1 MNYGDQYWTTATRRR
16 LRRAAPAAGQA
27 HEIRAGRD
35 QPEADAGAEAS
46 LASEDRQMTA
56 ATEATQDTAH
66 RRRHRDDG
74 KDTSTEAQARA
85 VNAVEERDDAAAGS
99 ERTPAPVEKT
109 AAAAPMAVDDD
120 DDDGEG
126 NVDTRTDGRME
137 ATEAEEEMDV
147 NMTESTDIAD
157 AGNGGETEHDDD
169 DPAAERPQRY
179 RHYYYDTTRDD
190 DNIDDNGPPA
200 GDDVGNHE
208 TPAAETIP
216 PAATPSWYRMTRTT
230 LTLTGAPPPEW
241 SATRLTQRLRGL
253 PTTMTT
259 VVLDGAINSAT
270 NAHKRRAVALAI
282 SSALRTRRITWS
294 VTLRDLHLTNEIAET
309 LAEALLP
316 SMEKVQHLEITNISG
331 QSKALGRLIQ
341 GLTANQSKSTGLRG
355 LAVTRDVGRGTSVA
369 GITKLC
375 RASVH
380 LPHLDVSG
388 NELRAVDV
396 AQLATAAIGH
406 THLIDITITGNRA
419 FHKNGRTPP
428 RSSEPAVYSAQAHPM
443 GRRYDRWGADQAG
456 RRGNKHS
463 SGTGVASTQGLQNW
477 HAATARPPTAT
488 PMV

>member
-1 MNYGDQYWTTATRRR
+1 
-16 LRRAAPAAGQA
+16 
-27 HEIRAGRD
+27 
-35 QPEADAGAEAS
+35 
-46 LASEDRQMTA
+46 
-56 ATEATQDTAH
+56 
-66 RRRHRDDG
+66 
-74 KDTSTEAQARA
+74 
-85 VNAVEERDDAAAGS
+85 
-99 ERTPAPVEKT
+99 
-109 AAAAPMAVDDD
+109 
-120 DDDGEG
+120 
-126 NVDTRTDGRME
+126 
-137 ATEAEEEMDV
+137 
-147 NMTESTDIAD
+147 
-157 AGNGGETEHDDD
+157 
-169 DPAAERPQRY
+169 
-179 RHYYYDTTRDD
+179 
-190 DNIDDNGPPA
+190 
-200 GDDVGNHE
+200 
-208 TPAAETIP
+208 
-216 PAATPSWYRMTRTT
+216 MTRTT

-309 LAEALLP
+309 LAAALLP

-380 LPHLDVSG
+380 LAHLDVSG

-463 SGTGVASTQGLQNW
+463 SGTGGASTQGLQNW